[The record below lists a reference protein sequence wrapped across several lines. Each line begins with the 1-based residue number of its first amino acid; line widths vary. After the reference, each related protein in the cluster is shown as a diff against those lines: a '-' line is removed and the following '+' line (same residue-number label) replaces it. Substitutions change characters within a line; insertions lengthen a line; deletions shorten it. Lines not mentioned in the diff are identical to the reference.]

1 MHSSQGRGL
10 SLIPKD
16 IQSIAR
22 GNVRD
27 QIVRQLI
34 ELIVAGRFPA
44 GTCLPA
50 ERELCQQFNVSRAG
64 VREAVGILASQGFLT
79 VRQGS
84 GTFVNPSQS
93 WNPLDPIVLLAKGR
107 KAALEEVIEARQL
120 LEPLIAALAADR
132 ATPEEI
138 TALEQYVRLARTV
151 DEDVGMDVAF
161 HSNLARASHN
171 RVLVIMLHSVNE
183 LIQEARREAFAVAAE
198 MREQTLH
205 RHVTILEKVKQGD
218 APGARVAME
227 QHLRDAKENFLAAL
241 QRQTRKHN

>member
-183 LIQEARREAFAVAAE
+183 LIQEARREACGGRGGV
-198 MREQTLH
+198 
-205 RHVTILEKVKQGD
+205 
-218 APGARVAME
+218 GARVARGRSAFAGRGGCRE
-227 QHLRDAKENFLAAL
+227 GRGGGRGGAGATGGGGP
-241 QRQTRKHN
+241 RGRTR